1 MKRLLPAILLLTAAA
16 CHAPFTHGRDAYR
29 EGMRALQFDP
39 PQARASFQEAEV
51 DMAQVLADPGLETP
65 RRIAATSI
73 RIRSLIELERHD
85 DARSLSGTPIP
96 GFHTQ
101 GVYEG
106 DMVGLSLLKI
116 RSLDPERAYAELLV
130 AERPAITLQSRLHLA
145 REQVFTLKALG
156 TPQAKAEAAKICQA
170 YAGKLDFDQL
180 RQGLS
185 TP

>member
-1 MKRLLPAILLLTAAA
+1 MLLLAAA
-16 CHAPFTHGRDAYR
+16 GCHAPFTHGRDSYR
-29 EGMRALQFDP
+29 EGMKALQFNP
-39 PQARASFQEAEV
+39 PQAQTRFQEAEI
-51 DMAQVLADPGLETP
+51 DMAEVLTDPELDTG
-65 RRIAATSI
+65 RRVAATSI
-73 RIRSLIELERHD
+73 RIRSLIELGRHD
-85 DARSLSGTPIP
+85 DARALSGTPIP

-116 RSLDPERAYAELLV
+116 RSLDPERAYAELLL

-156 TPQAKAEAAKICQA
+156 TAQAKAEAAKICQA
-170 YAGKLDFDQL
+170 YSGKLDFDQL
-180 RQGLS
+180 KQGLS